1 MNYAGLW
8 RRLGAFIIDT
18 LLICAISL
26 PLWIWVLL
34 SVRNTPPVS
43 LYFLSL
49 GLFVIWYFFSLFYF
63 IGYWAWCGQ
72 TPGQM
77 VAKIKVVRRNGQTI
91 GTGISILRYLIGY
104 SVHYALLFPFII
116 PAVGLLVVIA
126 LNKQKRG
133 VHDLIAGT
141 YVVQIR

>member
-8 RRLGAFIIDT
+8 RRLWAFIIDT

-26 PLWIWVLL
+26 PLWIWFLL
-34 SVRNTPPVS
+34 SVRDTPPVP

-49 GLFVIWYFFSLFYF
+49 GLFVIWYFFSLIYF

-72 TPGQM
+72 TPGKM
-77 VAKIKVVRRNGQTI
+77 VAGIKVTRQDSRPI
-91 GTGISILRYLIGY
+91 GLARAVLRYLIGY
-104 SVHYALLFPFII
+104 SIHYALIFPFVI
-116 PAVGLLVVIA
+116 PAVGLLIVIA

-133 VHDLIAGT
+133 VHDLIANT
-141 YVVQIR
+141 RVVKT